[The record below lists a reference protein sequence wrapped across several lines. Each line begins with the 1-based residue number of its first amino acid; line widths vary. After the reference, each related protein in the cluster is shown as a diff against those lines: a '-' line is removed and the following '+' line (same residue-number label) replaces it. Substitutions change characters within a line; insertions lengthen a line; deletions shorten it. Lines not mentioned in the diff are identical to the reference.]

1 MNRKELYAKVNE
13 LKLQDAI
20 KAKYGK
26 NFTQVSNSE
35 LEAMIKATEKKAA
48 KKEEAKPEPK
58 KEVAPKKETTKAEAK
73 PKMSGTVE
81 SMFAK
86 MVEILGKKRI
96 LLPSE
101 VEAIANA

>member
-20 KAKYGK
+20 KAKFGK

-35 LEAMIKATEKKAA
+35 LEAMIKANEKKEE
-48 KKEEAKPEPK
+48 KKVEAKPEPK
-58 KEVAPKKETTKAEAK
+58 KEVAPKKETTVAK

-101 VEAIANA
+101 VDAIANA